1 MNNYSALEK
10 NEIMLFAAT
19 WQILE
24 MIRLYQVNETKTI
37 GSGNSL
43 QMQSEKTNGTGN
55 SLKPQSKNT
64 YNELI

>member
-24 MIRLYQVNETKTI
+24 MIRLYQVYETKTI

-55 SLKPQSKNT
+55 SLKPQSKNK

>member
-10 NEIMLFAAT
+10 NEIILLAAI

-37 GSGNSL
+37 GSEFL
-43 QMQSEKTNGTGN
+43 TNA
-55 SLKPQSKNT
+55 
-64 YNELI
+64 I